1 MNPKNHKI
9 CIIGLGYVGLPL
21 AIEFSKKY
29 KTIGY
34 DINLD
39 RIKELKKGFDSTGEV
54 SSADLKNSTISY
66 SSQISDIKD
75 FNTYIITVPT
85 PIDDSKHPNLSALK
99 SASKVVG
106 EIIKKGDIVIFES
119 TVYPGCT
126 NEECIPIIEKESKLT
141 LNDDFLCGYSPER
154 INPGDKDRTLKNITK
169 IVSGSNQKALDLVDQ
184 LYASIISE
192 ANTFPVKSIKIAEA
206 AKAIENAQRDLN
218 IAFVNELSLIF
229 EKMNID
235 TNDVIEAAAT
245 KWNFMPFKPGLV
257 GGHCIGVDPY
267 YLTYKSNLLGYSPEV
282 ILAGRNLNDNM
293 GKYISQR
300 VIKSM
305 ISNSIIVEESRILI
319 LGFTFK
325 ENCPDT
331 RNTKVIDIVKEFED
345 YKIKVDIY
353 DCYADKQEVL
363 NEYGI
368 SMINQVYNI
377 KYDAIV
383 LAVAHNE
390 FLDLDIRKLTHSESV
405 IFDVKS
411 FLPSVNRRTILR
423 L

>member
-1 MNPKNHKI
+1 
-9 CIIGLGYVGLPL
+9 
-21 AIEFSKKY
+21 
-29 KTIGY
+29 
-34 DINLD
+34 
-39 RIKELKKGFDSTGEV
+39 
-54 SSADLKNSTISY
+54 
-66 SSQISDIKD
+66 
-75 FNTYIITVPT
+75 
-85 PIDDSKHPNLSALK
+85 
-99 SASKVVG
+99 
-106 EIIKKGDIVIFES
+106 
-119 TVYPGCT
+119 
-126 NEECIPIIEKESKLT
+126 
-141 LNDDFLCGYSPER
+141 
-154 INPGDKDRTLKNITK
+154 
-169 IVSGSNQKALDLVDQ
+169 
-184 LYASIISE
+184 
-192 ANTFPVKSIKIAEA
+192 
-206 AKAIENAQRDLN
+206 
-218 IAFVNELSLIF
+218 
-229 EKMNID
+229 
-235 TNDVIEAAAT
+235 
-245 KWNFMPFKPGLV
+245 
-257 GGHCIGVDPY
+257 
-267 YLTYKSNLLGYSPEV
+267 
-282 ILAGRNLNDNM
+282 
-293 GKYISQR
+293 
-300 VIKSM
+300 M